1 MSKLLR
7 RIPLKAILGLL
18 AVIPLLGMSLFALG
32 EAFGRR
38 AEASA
43 AGDVEELIQLS
54 VHVGEVLHETQKER
68 GASAVYVSSDGAR
81 FGSELRSQ
89 QTQTDVAVVSL
100 MGYLDEHE
108 NGLPAEITAL
118 LAHPLAELDRIESQR
133 GSALSLAVPTGEI
146 VGYYTALNE
155 ELLRIVAV
163 AGTAA
168 DDPVLLRDGLSYG
181 ALLNA
186 KERAGIGRAQLA
198 SVFVNDTFTPSEY
211 RATVANIAAEES
223 FLTLLTNMA
232 TPEIITAFGQMQ
244 SGSEVA
250 EVARLQAIALDTDIT
265 SESFAGFGVDGATWF
280 DTATD
285 RIGLFKDLE
294 DLQAELMIDGAAQLI
309 SDANGAFRQSMIT
322 AGVVMLLTAAI
333 VYLVMIDLVQRLQ
346 IIAERARAISRGEL
360 DHEPIRNHCNDEI
373 GEVADS
379 FNEMVSMLST
389 VGSQAKSIADG
400 EISASVLDEKV
411 PGELGDAFSTMVGSL
426 KTMVD
431 QLQTSSQQLA
441 GAAEELTAVSSA
453 MGSSAEQTS
462 SQATTASTTGDHVSS
477 SVATVAAAIE
487 EMNASIREVALNATD
502 ASNVASDA
510 VSVARAT
517 SDSISKLGESS
528 EEIGNV
534 IKVINSIAEQTNLLA
549 LNATIEAARAG
560 EAGKGFAVVANEV
573 KELANQTAEATEEI
587 SSRVRAI
594 QADTEGAVTA
604 NVQIGETIDR
614 INEISATIASAVEQQ
629 SVTTAE
635 IGRSVDQAAAGTQ
648 EIASTITAVAEAA
661 ENTRQSTDETKTSA
675 EEMAHMAADLNQLVS
690 NYR

>member
-7 RIPLKAILGLL
+7 RIPLKAILGML
-18 AVIPLLGMSLFALG
+18 ALIPLLGMSLFALG
-32 EAFGRR
+32 EAFGRK
-38 AEASA
+38 AEANA

-54 VHVGEVLHETQKER
+54 VRVGELLHETQKER
-68 GASAVYVSSDGAR
+68 GATAVYMSSEGTR
-81 FGSELRSQ
+81 FGSELRAQ
-89 QTQTDVAVVSL
+89 HTKTDVAL
-100 MGYLDEHE
+100 ATLTEFLDGHQG
-108 NGLPAEITAL
+108 GLPANVTTVL
-118 LAHPLAELDRIESQR
+118 THPLAELDRIGDQR
-133 GSALSLAVPTGEI
+133 GSALGLTVPTGEV
-146 VGYYTALNE
+146 VGYYTALNA
-155 ELLRIVAV
+155 ELLRITAV
-163 AGTAA
+163 SGTAA
-168 DDPVLLRDGLSYG
+168 ADPVLLRHGLSYG

-198 SVFVNDTFTPSEY
+198 GVFVNDTFTPSEY
-211 RATVANIAAEES
+211 RMAVANIAAEES
-223 FLTLLTNMA
+223 FMSLLVNMA
-232 TPEIITAFGQMQ
+232 TPEIIDAYDQMQ

-250 EVARLQAIALDTDIT
+250 EVTRLQAAALEADVTA
-265 SESFAGFGVDGATWF
+265 ESFAGFGVDATTWF
-280 DTATD
+280 DAATE
-285 RIGLFKDLE
+285 RIGRFKDVE
-294 DLQAELMIDGAAQLI
+294 DLQADAMIDGAAQLI
-309 SDANGAFRQSMIT
+309 DDANGAFRQSLIT
-322 AGVVMLLTAAI
+322 AG
-333 VYLVMIDLVQRLQ
+333 LVMALTIAMAYFIMADLVQRLRT
-346 IIAERARAISRGEL
+346 IAERALAISRGEL
-360 DHEPIRNHCNDEI
+360 DHEPIQKYCNDEI
-373 GEVADS
+373 AEVADS

-400 EISASVLDEKV
+400 EISAPVLDEKV

-441 GAAEELTAVSSA
+441 GAAEELTAVSSS

-462 SQATTASTTGDHVSS
+462 SRATSASATGDQVSS

-517 SDSISKLGESS
+517 SDSIAKLGESS

-648 EIASTITAVAEAA
+648 EIAS
-661 ENTRQSTDETKTSA
+661 
-675 EEMAHMAADLNQLVS
+675 
-690 NYR
+690 

>member
-7 RIPLKAILGLL
+7 RIPLKVILGLL

-32 EAFGRR
+32 EALGRR

-54 VHVGEVLHETQKER
+54 VRVGEVLHETQKER
-68 GASAVYVSSDGAR
+68 GASAVYMSSDGAR

-100 MGYLDEHE
+100 MGLLDEHE
-108 NGLPAEITAL
+108 NGLPADITAL

-211 RATVANIAAEES
+211 RAIVANIAAEES

-250 EVARLQAIALDTDIT
+250 EVARLQAIALDADIT

-322 AGVVMLLTAAI
+322 AGVVMVLTAAI

-360 DHEPIRNHCNDEI
+360 DHEPIHNHCNDEI

-462 SQATTASTTGDHVSS
+462 SQATTASTTGDQVSS

-614 INEISATIASAVEQQ
+614 INEISATIASAVEEQ

-675 EEMAHMAADLNQLVS
+675 EEMAHMAAGLNQLVS